1 MGHPIWTH
9 KTLNIDENL
18 CGNKLSH
25 VLYLSISI
33 SLNKKKPIC
42 NPQYFEREME
52 EPKSIGSRSQPKKKK
67 KIDNWELGIH
77 YSRNDLVAKINK

>member
-9 KTLNIDENL
+9 KTLIIDENL

-52 EPKSIGSRSQPKKKK
+52 EPKSIGSRSQPK
-67 KIDNWELGIH
+67 IFFFDNWELGIH
-77 YSRNDLVAKINK
+77 SSRNDLVAKINK